1 MKQLTVNH
9 LFYFLLLIIL
19 ILFLSSCKE
28 ESNPVDNNS
37 VFSSTTKTITTATGG
52 TLEIT
57 DKNANRIKLIIP
69 PLAVRDTTKI
79 TLEILNSV
87 KPNPFSQNILSTIR
101 ILPDGLQLDSAATLQ
116 INFSSEISDTDYTI
130 LYYLKSI
137 DEALPLK
144 LVWFDNKTVRGE
156 IYHFSDYG
164 GAKPTKDETISQSNK
179 LRNNYNFDV
188 WDFARFNQ
196 YVVAMLEWI
205 WHLDLYGEEGLSEQL
220 RNELNQVVLNQ
231 CNNFLDQQ
239 IPDDPC
245 GFYLNTLFKYHAL
258 FCTICDPED
267 PLGLRFNDRINNV
280 LNRCY
285 TRGELEFAYDYCAS
299 AEGAEIC
306 RTITGFIPFTVN
318 TTVEPHGQ
326 INGSGDLDWNGT
338 MTGLPP
344 NCFYTEVGTVN
355 VTLGGNMVVD
365 EYNVLWMDFE
375 ILEHAS
381 GTVTSMCDGI
391 GTVNPFNP
399 PDVTHNI
406 RILAQE
412 GSELIM
418 PIPGANGSFKWILHL
433 NFMPCE
439 SEISRHI
446 KLKNNIR

>member
-1 MKQLTVNH
+1 MKQFNKSY
-9 LFYFLLLIIL
+9 LFSLLLLLLLISIL
-19 ILFLSSCKE
+19 PSCKE
-28 ESNPVDNNS
+28 ESNPVDNNNTP
-37 VFSSTTKTITTATGG
+37 FSSTTKLITKTDGG
-52 TLEIT
+52 SLELA
-57 DKNANRIKLIIP
+57 DKNGNQIKLIIP
-69 PLAVRDTTKI
+69 PYALKDATKI
-79 TLEILNSV
+79 TLEILSSV
-87 KPNPFSQNILSTIR
+87 EPNPFSQNIISTIR

-267 PLGLRFNDRINNV
+267 PLGFIFNDRINNV

-375 ILEHAS
+375 IHEHAS
-381 GTVTSMCDGI
+381 GTVTAGCTGVPPQV
-391 GTVNPFNP
+391 TPFNP
-399 PDVTHNI
+399 PDVTHQI

-418 PIPGANGSFKWILHL
+418 PIPGASSGHFKWILHITF
-433 NFMPCE
+433 N
-439 SEISRHI
+439 
-446 KLKNNIR
+446 

>member
-87 KPNPFSQNILSTIR
+87 EPNPFSQNILSTIR

-245 GFYLNTLFKYHAL
+245 GFYLNTLFKYHTL

-267 PLGLRFNDRINNV
+267 PLGFRFNDRINNV

-285 TRGELEFAYDYCAS
+285 TRGELEFAYDFCAS
-299 AEGAEIC
+299 AEGVEIC

-338 MTGLPP
+338 GTGLPP

-375 ILEHAS
+375 IHEHAS
-381 GTVTSMCDGI
+381 GTVTVMCDGI

-418 PIPGANGSFKWILHL
+418 PIPGASSGHFKWILHIT
-433 NFMPCE
+433 F
-439 SEISRHI
+439 SR
-446 KLKNNIR
+446 